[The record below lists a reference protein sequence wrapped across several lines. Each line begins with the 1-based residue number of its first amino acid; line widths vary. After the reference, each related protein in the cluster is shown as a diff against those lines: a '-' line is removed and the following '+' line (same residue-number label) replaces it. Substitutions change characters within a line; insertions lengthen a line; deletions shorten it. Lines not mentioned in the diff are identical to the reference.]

1 MNPDVAKSPG
11 TRQKTAYY
19 FWMKRLTDDTRAIHI
34 SCGPEFVPMLQKVL
48 ALVKKR
54 SLISTSG

>member
-11 TRQKTAYY
+11 TRRETAYY
-19 FWMKRLTDDTRAIHI
+19 FWMKRLTDDTRAIQI
-34 SCGPEFVPMLQKVL
+34 SYGPEFVPMLQKVL